1 MRAFGLVVCAS
12 AIALCACHLSHNDY
26 AVTPGDGSTYDA
38 DHDGN
43 FDGVV
48 GDSGNPGDTPPG
60 FDGPPPVD
68 DTGIEDFGG
77 PPPPGTHIEAVIDAT
92 GGSLI
97 GATGTPLAGVKL
109 VVPAGALSA
118 PTTIAV
124 DLSPVLA
131 PSPTDGTPLTP
142 YVRVGPD
149 GLPFAVPA
157 RLTLPW
163 SAAPTAPHL
172 LMLARIGSNWS
183 ALLDPNA
190 DATMQFVECSMRR
203 ASPAQG
209 FAFTLKDTPAPTS
222 FSPTSVAAGDV
233 VFLSGTGFGIAPA
246 WSMPD
251 DAGTSIVSNVTVG
264 GAIVQTL
271 AWSDTA
277 ISFVAPATGGTIGVL
292 TPAGSGSTSTS
303 LVIP

>member
-1 MRAFGLVVCAS
+1 MRAFVFVALAS
-12 AIALCACHLSHNDY
+12 ATSLCGCHLEHGDY
-26 AVTPGDGSTYDA
+26 TVTPGDGSTFDGA
-38 DHDGN
+38 FDGN

-48 GDSGNPGDTPPG
+48 GDSGKSDTPPG
-60 FDGPPPVD
+60 FDGPPPID

-77 PPPPGTHIEAVIDAT
+77 PPPPGTHLEAVIDAT

-97 GATGTPLAGVKL
+97 GETGTPLAGVKL

-118 PTTIAV
+118 ATTIAI
-124 DLSPVLA
+124 DLSPILA
-131 PSPTDGTPLTP
+131 PSPTLGTPITP

-149 GLPFAVPA
+149 GLPFKTPA

-163 SAAPTAPHL
+163 SVTPTAPHL
-172 LMLARIGSNWS
+172 LMLARVGSNWS

-190 DATMQFVECSMRR
+190 DVSMQFVECSMRR

-209 FAFTLKDTPAPTS
+209 FAFTLKDVPAPS
-222 FSPTSVAAGDV
+222 DFSPTTAAPGDV

-246 WSMPD
+246 WEAAD
-251 DAGTSIVSNVTVG
+251 EAGAPLVSSVTVG
-264 GAIVQTL
+264 GATVETL

-277 ISFVAPATGGTIGVL
+277 ISFVAPSGGGTITVT
-292 TPAGSGSTSTS
+292 TPGGSGTTTGS
-303 LVIP
+303 L